1 MFTKAQYLARNEGGD
16 DYPFIF
22 SPIHVILQFE
32 DWTSQMCST
41 IETIAKK
48 GEERWKFAESVRPLG
63 RSQILLVFYQSIL
76 IVESCRCHL

>member
-1 MFTKAQYLARNEGGD
+1 MYTKAQHLASNGGGYV
-16 DYPFIF
+16 YPFIF

-63 RSQILLVFYQSIL
+63 RSQILLIFYQSIL
-76 IVESCRCHL
+76 IVKSCRSHL